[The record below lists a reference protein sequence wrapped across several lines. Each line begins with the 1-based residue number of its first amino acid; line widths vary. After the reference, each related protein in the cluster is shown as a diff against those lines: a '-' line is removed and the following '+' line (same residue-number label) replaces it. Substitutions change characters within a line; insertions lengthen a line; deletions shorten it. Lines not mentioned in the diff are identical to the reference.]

1 MKQLEVHIMQ
11 QSYMLG
17 CPEGQEERLLAA
29 VKQVDEAMCSIR
41 DSGKIRGRERIA
53 VLAALNMAFDLR
65 DLKTQNTELV
75 QEAEQA
81 RTEAAQAAPAASA
94 QASLDWDEPRLQ
106 SIMQRLEAATGQPD
120 ATTATSS
127 PAATEPGNAAASA

>member
-29 VKQVDEAMCSIR
+29 VKQVDDAMCGIR

-53 VLAALNMAFDLR
+53 VLAALNLAFEIADR
-65 DLKTQNTELV
+65 
-75 QEAEQA
+75 
-81 RTEAAQAAPAASA
+81 EAADLAAGAATPTAARVSQPTA
-94 QASLDWDEPRLQ
+94 GEHLPEEDDHRLQ
-106 SIMQRLEAATGQPD
+106 SLVQRLDQALGADGQLL
-120 ATTATSS
+120 
-127 PAATEPGNAAASA
+127 

>member
-81 RTEAAQAAPAASA
+81 RTEAAQA
-94 QASLDWDEPRLQ
+94 SLDWDEPRLQ
-106 SIMQRLEAATGQPD
+106 SIMQRLDAATGQPD
-120 ATTATSS
+120 ATMAVSS

>member
-29 VKQVDEAMCSIR
+29 VKQVDDAMCGIR

-53 VLAALNMAFDLR
+53 VLAALNMAFDLL
-65 DLKTQNTELV
+65 DLKTQNSELN
-75 QEAEQA
+75 QQAEQA
-81 RTEAAQAAPAASA
+81 RSEAAALPAAA
-94 QASLDWDEPRLQ
+94 TGQASLNWDEPRLQ
-106 SIMQRLEAATGQPD
+106 SIMQRLDAATSD
-120 ATTATSS
+120 TAA
-127 PAATEPGNAAASA
+127 AATANATAAS

>member
-29 VKQVDEAMCSIR
+29 VKQVDDAMCGIR

-53 VLAALNMAFDLR
+53 VLAALNMAFDLL
-65 DLKTQNTELV
+65 DLKTQNTELN
-75 QEAEQA
+75 QQAEQA
-81 RTEAAQAAPAASA
+81 RSEAAAQPAAASG
-94 QASLDWDEPRLQ
+94 QASLNWDEPRLQ
-106 SIMQRLEAATGQPD
+106 SIMQRLDAATSD
-120 ATTATSS
+120 TAA
-127 PAATEPGNAAASA
+127 AATANATAAS